1 MVSNITDILSEA
13 QIQVAMYGVVG
24 LWLLFSG
31 VSRIFL
37 SGRKLT
43 QSPVILTAAL
53 LGKEMG
59 VCSSTCYC
67 GMGRLKRDSC
77 VDPVPAC
84 FLP

>member
-1 MVSNITDILSEA
+1 MNYVRSKDAQKQLARTSLS
-13 QIQVAMYGVVG
+13 
-24 LWLLFSG
+24 
-31 VSRIFL
+31 R
-37 SGRKLT
+37 RKLI
-43 QSPVILTAAL
+43 QSSVILTAAL